1 MGEFSNRWSRRFRR
15 YTQMI
20 QQFGKKVLA
29 FETNVES
36 LVIMWISKRKMQAL
50 HEKTKFYHR

>member
-1 MGEFSNRWSRRFRR
+1 
-15 YTQMI
+15 MI

-29 FETNVES
+29 FETSVES